1 MLVWR
6 IMQVRPYDDKEAEEY
21 KMVLYRFAER
31 CSFHLSDIQVE
42 FWSEYA
48 SIVCQMR
55 LFAKK
60 NLSGSDY
67 INFFGLVLSLIV
79 WCYLLMSC
87 HAFFGDV
94 LQFQLSDSVHRWG
107 HSSSHVDRPHQ
118 PPLNQVRLMLYL
130 LPLVA
135 ILLPLVVIALIVI
148 YCKNPHC
155 RWKLPEAELG
165 AVGACKHTLPL
176 FGNL

>member
-1 MLVWR
+1 MPK
-6 IMQVRPYDDKEAEEY
+6 Q
-21 KMVLYRFAER
+21 
-31 CSFHLSDIQVE
+31 
-42 FWSEYA
+42 
-48 SIVCQMR
+48 
-55 LFAKK
+55 

-67 INFFGLVLSLIV
+67 INFFGLALSLIV

-176 FGNL
+176 FGNLQVQRWNFAPPWLHCKHPFSETGRSKISASDFLC